1 MNTDDVLA
9 FLGGTSDLFRDADTR
24 RIDPNKLTDS
34 LKSNLIGNS

>member
-9 FLGGTSDLFRDADTR
+9 RLGQKDEIFRDAATR
-24 RIDPNKLTDS
+24 RIDPNKLTDN